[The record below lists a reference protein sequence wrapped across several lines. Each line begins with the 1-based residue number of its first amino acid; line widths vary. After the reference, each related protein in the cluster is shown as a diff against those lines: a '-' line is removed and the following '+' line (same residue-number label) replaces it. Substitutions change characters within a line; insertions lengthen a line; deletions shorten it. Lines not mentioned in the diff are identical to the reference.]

1 MPPSARRFIPHAIL
15 FGTFLLALAGSSMA
29 AAWTPLPNRAD
40 EFNAPGFVVRNFWT
54 KFAYL
59 ATEPFRDSLSEAE
72 KDALVAR
79 YFELNQLIR
88 HHERLAD
95 DPATSPDAAR
105 AAERTSAQL
114 RRERASV
121 ERTVEAVLNGRLTA
135 VIREAGL
142 TRRFGTDVVWPPVSI
157 VFDDPPAVLV
167 ESARDEIRQTRAILV
182 DGNTAP
188 ERRRQ
193 LEADAERDGET
204 SALVVNIG
212 GIAMYP
218 AIIPRRADYRSAL
231 HVIAHEW
238 AHHYLF
244 FAPLGRSYWS
254 SAELTTLNETAAD
267 IIGQELGEMMFE
279 RYPLPEPTGGG
290 LHALAVPEPAPN
302 IDVTATMRGLRAEVE
317 RLLEQGRID
326 EAEELMETTRRFM
339 ADNGHYIRRLNQA
352 YFAFHGSYAGRAAS
366 IDPIGATMGALRRE
380 SASLAEFTQTVREV
394 TSAAEL
400 ERALEAR

>member
-1 MPPSARRFIPHAIL
+1 MPPPARRFIPHAIL
-15 FGTFLLALAGSSMA
+15 LSTFFLALAGSSLA
-29 AAWTPLPNRAD
+29 AAWTPLPNRED
-40 EFNAPGFVVRNFWT
+40 EFNAPGFVARNIWT
-54 KFAYL
+54 KLAYS
-59 ATEPFRDSLSEAE
+59 AMEPFRTSLSEAE

-79 YFELNQLIR
+79 YFGLNELIR
-88 HHERLAD
+88 HHVRIAD
-95 DPATSPDAAR
+95 DAETAPDAAR
-105 AAERTSAQL
+105 AAERTAAQL
-114 RRERASV
+114 RDERAAIERSV
-121 ERTVEAVLNGRLTA
+121 ESVLSGRLKA
-135 VIREAGL
+135 VIKDAGL

-157 VFDDPPAVLV
+157 VFDEPPAVLV
-167 ESARDEIRQTRAILV
+167 ESARDEIRQTSARLLDA
-182 DGNTAP
+182 DTP
-188 ERRRQ
+188 PDRRRQ
-193 LEADAERDGET
+193 VEADAESDGET

-218 AIIPRRADYRSAL
+218 AIIPRRVDYRSTL

-244 FAPLGRSYWS
+244 FAPLGRKYWS
-254 SAELTTLNETAAD
+254 SAELITLNETAAD
-267 IIGQELGEMMFE
+267 IIGRELGEMMFE

-290 LHALAVPEPAPN
+290 LHALAVPAAAPG

-317 RLLEQGRID
+317 QLLEDGRIA
-326 EAEELMETTRRFM
+326 EAEELMETTRTFM

-366 IDPIGATMGALRRE
+366 IDPIGATMASIRRE
-380 SASLAEFTQTVREV
+380 SASLAEFTEIVRDV